1 MKSKKSN
8 ISKLFSSITGLK
20 QRNSQ
25 LRRVLGFTPSLRGA
39 HLYYQ
44 AFRHT
49 SAAESKAAKIVENIS
64 NERLE
69 FLGDAVLDTV
79 VADMLF
85 RKFALKGE
93 GFLTEMRSKIVSR
106 DQLNNLAEKMGLIEL
121 LQFDKNLDLQMHV
134 RKSLAGNA
142 LESLI
147 GAIYLDKGFD
157 KTRKFILKKIVN
169 PYLDLNE
176 LEAKNENYKSI
187 LYQYVQRIKTDLVF
201 EMVHEDGKSH
211 QKSFTIAVI
220 MEGKEISRAT
230 NFTKKKAEQMAA
242 MKACEIFGVLDKA

>member
-1 MKSKKSN
+1 MKSNKSN
-8 ISKLFSSITGLK
+8 IYSFLTAILPFNKRTSKL
-20 QRNSQ
+20 RH
-25 LRRVLGFTPSLRGA
+25 VLGFTPSARSA

-49 SAAESKAAKIVENIS
+49 SAAENKAVKIVENIS

-85 RKFALKGE
+85 KKFALKGE

-106 DQLNNLAEKMGLIEL
+106 DQLNSLVEKMGLVEL
-121 LQFDKNLDLQMHV
+121 LQFDKALDLQYHV

-147 GAIYLDKGFD
+147 GAIYLDKGFV
-157 KTRKFILKKIVN
+157 KTRKFILKKIIN
-169 PYLDLNE
+169 PYLDLDE

-187 LYQYVQRIKTDLVF
+187 LYQYIQRVKTDLTF

-220 MEGKEISRAT
+220 ISGKEISRAT

-242 MKACEIFGVLDKA
+242 MKACEILEILDK

>member
-1 MKSKKSN
+1 MKSRKSTVFSFFSN
-8 ISKLFSSITGLK
+8 ISPFNKRNTKL
-20 QRNSQ
+20 RH
-25 LRRVLGFTPSLRGA
+25 VLGFTPSVRGA
-39 HLYYQ
+39 YLYHQ

-49 SAAESKAAKIVENIS
+49 SAAESKAVKIVENIS

-106 DQLNNLAEKMGLIEL
+106 DQLNNLAEKMGLVEL
-121 LQFDKNLDLQMHV
+121 LQFDKALDLQFHV

-147 GAIYLDKGFD
+147 GAIYLDKGFV

-169 PYLDLNE
+169 PYLDLDE

-187 LYQYVQRIKTDLVF
+187 LYQYVQRVKTDLVF

-220 MEGKEISRAT
+220 MAGKEVSRAT

-242 MKACEIFGVLDKA
+242 MKACEIFGILD

>member
-1 MKSKKSN
+1 LKPSRLNIFSFFSN
-8 ISKLFSSITGLK
+8 ISSFRKSNK
-20 QRNSQ
+20 Q
-25 LRRVLGFTPSLRGA
+25 LRHVLGFAPSLRGA
-39 HLYYQ
+39 YLYHQ

-49 SAAESKAAKIVENIS
+49 SASENKSIKLVENIS

-69 FLGDAVLDTV
+69 FLGDAVLDTI

-106 DQLNNLAEKMGLIEL
+106 DQLNNLAEKMGLVEL
-121 LQFDKNLDLQMHV
+121 LQFDKALDLQFHI

-147 GAIYLDKGFD
+147 GAIYLDKGFV
-157 KTRKFILKKIVN
+157 KTRKFILKKIVK
-169 PYLDLNE
+169 PYLDMDE

-187 LYQYVQRIKTDLVF
+187 LYQYIQRVKTDLVF

-230 NFTKKKAEQMAA
+230 NFTKKKAEQLAA
-242 MKACEIFGVLDKA
+242 MKACEIFGILEN

>member
-1 MKSKKSN
+1 MRSRQSN
-8 ISKLFSSITGLK
+8 ILFFLSRISPFNKRNTLLK
-20 QRNSQ
+20 Q
-25 LRRVLGFTPSLRGA
+25 LLGFTPSARGA
-39 HLYYQ
+39 HLYHQ

-49 SAAESKAAKIVENIS
+49 SAAEHKAVKIVENIS

-69 FLGDAVLDTV
+69 FLGDAVLDAV

-106 DQLNNLAEKMGLIEL
+106 EQLNSLAEKMGLVEL
-121 LQFDKNLDLQMHV
+121 VQFDKALDLQFHV

-147 GAIYLDKGFD
+147 GAIYLDKGFNR
-157 KTRKFILKKIVN
+157 TRKFILKRIVN
-169 PYLDLNE
+169 PYLDLEE

-187 LYQYVQRIKTDLVF
+187 LYQYVQRVKTDLAF
-201 EMVHEDGKSH
+201 EMVFEDGKSH

-220 MEGKEISRAT
+220 LSGKEVSRAT
-230 NFTKKKAEQMAA
+230 NFTKKKAEQLAA
-242 MKACEIFGVLDKA
+242 MKACEILDILEK